1 MGLDMYLY
9 KRTYVKNWEFMDE
22 SQKHRIS
29 IEKDGKVREDIKP
42 ERITYITEEVA
53 YWRKFNALHAWF
65 VENCQDGIDNCKE
78 HYVSKQQLEEL
89 LSTLKEIDSSNEIST
104 AEKNL
109 PTQSGFF
116 FGGTEYDEYYFEEV
130 KETIETLE
138 SLLSE
143 ENSDASYFYC
153 SSW

>member
-104 AEKNL
+104 AEENL

-143 ENSDASYFYC
+143 ENLDASYFYC

>member
-22 SQKHRIS
+22 SQKHRIL

-65 VENCQDGIDNCKE
+65 VENCQDGIDDCKE
-78 HYVSKQQLEEL
+78 YYVSVEQLKEL
-89 LSTLKEIDSSNEIST
+89 LSILQEIDSSNLLKT
-104 AEKNL
+104 AEENL

-130 KETIETLE
+130 KETIKTLE

-143 ENSDASYFYC
+143 ENSDASYFYN

>member
-104 AEKNL
+104 AEENL